1 MEFKSFGIVLGM
13 IHEQVWG
20 WETLMHGLCCEA
32 VKNGTFFL
40 VIITLLRVEKKWK
53 WKKKKK
59 YKRKKSEEGA
69 QKCSQV
75 EKTSRRLWQK
85 SEGRVLFLGLRNVLR
100 I

>member
-40 VIITLLRVEKKWK
+40 VIITLLHVEKKK
-53 WKKKKK
+53 VKVKVKKNTRERNLKKVPK
-59 YKRKKSEEGA
+59 NVHRWTKVEGCDKSQGE
-69 QKCSQV
+69 SII
-75 EKTSRRLWQK
+75 
-85 SEGRVLFLGLRNVLR
+85 LGVV
-100 I
+100 